1 MIAPSHRIAD
11 RPIEMPFVAAALAAT
26 LSVSLACAV
35 AAWTPSPKV
44 LALPAIVAVGLA
56 LIARSVRR
64 WGGLGVAVAAIAVSI
79 LAGELSAVAVGGQ
92 SGRLLWADAV
102 LAGAV
107 GIAML
112 RMRLRIE
119 FELPPF
125 LMALGVFLVWSCL
138 SVLASA
144 DPLTAIAE
152 IKEWMAAWVAGLLAA
167 QYASNAARARF
178 VLGAVAASGALLS
191 AHMAWVA
198 FHAPMGPVLTIVM
211 KQVDLPWGRTNYLA
225 GILIL
230 QLPLAVGLASTT
242 ASARARAGWVLVALA
257 CATGIVLSASKGA
270 IVALVAALIVAYGFG
285 GRATRAAFA
294 GVAVLCVTG
303 ALVFTMG
310 PLKHVLEY
318 RLQRSALDYSI
329 GERLDLYRLA
339 WDEFTRHPLLGI
351 GLNNFSVSAH
361 RLTGVDTVPHNL
373 ELGFL
378 AELGL
383 VGLLLTL
390 AGLAALLRL
399 GWRARKSMGG
409 GNDLGVALWAT
420 FLAAA
425 IHNQFESTI
434 YGEQYKL
441 ILVLTIAA
449 AARLTSG
456 SNDSGTGCEAPKIKV

>member
-1 MIAPSHRIAD
+1 MITPPR
-11 RPIEMPFVAAALAAT
+11 RAAAAVLESPALVAMLAAT
-26 LSVSLACAV
+26 LSVSLACALAV
-35 AAWTPSPKV
+35 WAPSPKMFAGAV
-44 LALPAIVAVGLA
+44 VAALLLALVAQG
-56 LIARSVRR
+56 VRR
-64 WGGLGVAVAAIAVSI
+64 WGALGVAVAAIALSI
-79 LAGELSAVAVGGQ
+79 LAGELSAIAMGGQ

-102 LAGAV
+102 LASTVA
-107 GIAML
+107 IALM
-112 RMRLRIE
+112 RSRLRIE
-119 FELPPF
+119 FDLPPF
-125 LMALGVFLVWSCL
+125 LIALGGFLVWSCM
-138 SVLASA
+138 SVLPAA

-167 QYASNAARARF
+167 TYASDVRRARF
-178 VLGAVAASGALLS
+178 VLGAVAAAGAVMS

-198 FHAPMGPVLTIVM
+198 FHAPLGPVLTIVM

-230 QLPLAVGLASTT
+230 QLPLALGLAGT
-242 ASARARAGWVLVALA
+242 AASGRIRAAWIGVAIA

-270 IVALVAALIVAYGFG
+270 IVALVAALIVAYGLG

-294 GVAVLCVTG
+294 GVALLCATG
-303 ALVFTMG
+303 ALVFTIG
-310 PLKHVLEY
+310 PLRHVLEY

-329 GERLDLYRLA
+329 GERVDLYRLA
-339 WDEFTRHPLLGI
+339 WDEFVRHPLLGI

-383 VGLLLTL
+383 PGLVL
-390 AGLAALLRL
+390 AIGGMVALLGL
-399 GWRARKSMGG
+399 GWRARGASARGG
-409 GNDLGVALWAT
+409 HALGVALWAT
-420 FLAAA
+420 FLAAV

-441 ILVLTIAA
+441 VLVLTIAA
-449 AARLTSG
+449 AVRLTA
-456 SNDSGTGCEAPKIKV
+456 GCNAPRAGGEHPRS

>member
-1 MIAPSHRIAD
+1 MNSSSRRVATATLD
-11 RPIEMPFVAAALAAT
+11 LPFVTAALAAT

-35 AAWTPSPKV
+35 AMWAPSPKV
-44 LALPAIVAVGLA
+44 LALPVVGAAAIALVAW
-56 LIARSVRR
+56 SVRR
-64 WGGLGVAVAAIAVSI
+64 FGGLGVAVAAIAISI

-102 LAGAV
+102 LAGTV
-107 GIAML
+107 GIALL

-125 LMALGVFLVWSCL
+125 LIALGVFLVWSGL

-167 QYASNAARARF
+167 QYATNERRARF
-178 VLGAVAASGALLS
+178 VLGAVAAAGALLS
-191 AHMAWVA
+191 ANMVWVA
-198 FHAPMGPVLTIVM
+198 FHSPMGPVLTIVM

-230 QLPLAVGLASTT
+230 QLPIAVGLAST
-242 ASARARAGWVLVALA
+242 AAGARARVGWVIVAVA

-270 IVALVAALIVAYGFG
+270 ILALVAALIVAYGLG
-285 GRATRAAFA
+285 GKATRAAFA
-294 GVAVLCVTG
+294 GVATLCVTG
-303 ALVFTMG
+303 VLVFTMT

-339 WDEFTRHPLLGI
+339 WDEFARHPLLGI

-383 VGLLLTL
+383 IGLLLAVCGT
-390 AGLAALLRL
+390 AALLRL
-399 GWRARKSMGG
+399 GWSARKTSGG
-409 GNDLGVALWAT
+409 GRALGVALWAT

-441 ILVLTIAA
+441 VLVLTIAV
-449 AARLTSG
+449 AARLASG
-456 SNDSGTGCEAPKIKV
+456 SIDPHAGCEAPQINV